1 MAPAFTSCC
10 LFSSEKVFYQPHV
23 KQKVG
28 IKHTRMSH
36 VKQCSCRIAL
46 YSHVLRP
53 CEASERDQRPRLCDL
68 GLIIVCIIVSPH
80 PRVTN
85 ELPTMG
91 RKVGDTAY
99 CITLNF
105 NIRTKHLA
113 NEGFET
119 TKLDDEELV
128 VR

>member
-1 MAPAFTSCC
+1 MG
-10 LFSSEKVFYQPHV
+10 HV
-23 KQKVG
+23 QQG
-28 IKHTRMSH
+28 TGCITLHP
-36 VKQCSCRIAL
+36 
-46 YSHVLRP
+46 HVLRACQP
-53 CEASERDQRPRLCDL
+53 SEGYKSTRLCDL

-99 CITLNF
+99 CIALNL